1 MEDIKLDLGHV
12 KISRNVVEQLIA
24 KSLKDITGVHL
35 IKPTLSDKIKEALG
49 YVKQP
54 GIGIKVDD
62 EQELSLEVAV
72 NIDYGINIPDVAR
85 KIQDIVKQDVKK
97 ALDITV
103 KDINVEIEGIE
114 RG

>member
-12 KISRNVVEQLIA
+12 KISRQVLEQLIA

-35 IKPTLSDKIKEALG
+35 IKPTLSDRIKEALG
-49 YVKQP
+49 YTKQP
-54 GIGIKVDD
+54 GISIKVDD

-72 NIDYGINIPDVAR
+72 NIDYGINIPEVAR
-85 KIQDIVKQDVKK
+85 KIQDVVKQDVKK